1 MAKPVP
7 VSWSRN
13 SVGDYCLTEYY
24 PKKWWHRTPRPERM
38 WVIPEPV
45 MLEAGRRTI
54 EETTIASDNLSQQL
68 KDIAA
73 AGGFEAPIEP

>member
-1 MAKPVP
+1 
-7 VSWSRN
+7 
-13 SVGDYCLTEYY
+13 
-24 PKKWWHRTPRPERM
+24 M